1 MGISKVEYDN
11 ETLIDISD
19 DTITPENL
27 AEGLTAHNSNGD
39 RITGTFPM
47 GEVDTQAELI
57 EQIALTL
64 QGKASGGGSG
74 GGENV
79 SNTFT
84 VTFDFDLASMQARNP
99 SHTAMEI
106 VEAYRNGYTVQGNFV
121 YSVSADVLGNIL
133 CPLSMVID
141 MGVYGLVEFNTT
153 ILVSGVLA
161 YISVDYNPDALTTV
175 VKPISTLS

>member
-1 MGISKVEYDN
+1 MSIQSE
-11 ETLIDISD
+11 I
-19 DTITPENL
+19 
-27 AEGLTAHNSNGD
+27 D
-39 RITGTFPM
+39 RING
-47 GEVDTQAELI
+47 A
-57 EQIALTL
+57 
-64 QGKASGGGSG
+64 KASIKSAISSKGVTVPSGASIEDLPALVRSIPQEGGGS
-74 GGENV
+74 V

-121 YSVSADVLGNIL
+121 YSVGNGIDGNIL

-141 MGVYGLVEFNTT
+141 IGAYGLVEFNTT

-161 YISVDYNPDALTTV
+161 YISVDYNPEALTTV